1 MKCFLHPSEDAI
13 GVCVK
18 CGTGLCSKCAV
29 IIEDKIFCG
38 ADAPTAQTRQNRE
51 PVITI
56 LSIIY
61 YIFGVVEIATG
72 LSLLSLAN
80 IASSIYFYTGHL
92 AGFTMSLGI
101 GIVIIGV
108 ADILAGRWLWRM
120 QRRGGILGLITAII
134 GIALNAVFM
143 PIEPFPSVFG
153 IILSAAVIALI
164 VIGWKRLL

>member
-1 MKCFLHPSEDAI
+1 MKCFLHRSEDAI

-29 IIEDKIFCG
+29 IIEDKIFCRV
-38 ADAPTAQTRQNRE
+38 DAETTQTRKNRE

-56 LSIIY
+56 LSIIF

-72 LSLLSLAN
+72 LSLLSLAS

-92 AGFTMSLGI
+92 ALFTMSLGI

-108 ADILAGRWLWRM
+108 VDFLAGRWLWRT
-120 QRRGGILGLITAII
+120 QRRGGILGMITAAI
-134 GIALNAVFM
+134 GIALNTIFM
-143 PIEPFPSVFG
+143 SVEPLPSIFG
-153 IILSAAVIALI
+153 IILSAVVIALI
-164 VIGWKRLL
+164 AVGWKHLR